1 MFIYILQLEQGK
13 YYIGKTT
20 QPSFRIENHFQG
32 NGSSWTKKYNPIHV
46 LEMIPNCDS
55 YDEDKHTIR
64 YMEKYGIQNVRGGSF
79 CEIKL
84 SDVNISTLHQMI
96 QGATDKCYICGKCDH
111 FARDCKRTVKEKI
124 VVNGNEKCDCPT
136 SFFSTHRRKKC
147 AFNNLITYLEEEDD
161 IEKLKCGILTHGT

>member
-1 MFIYILQLEQGK
+1 MFIYVLQLEEGK
-13 YYIGKTT
+13 YYVGKTT
-20 QPSFRIENHFQG
+20 QPSFRIESHFHG
-32 NGSSWTKKYNPIHV
+32 SGSSWTKKYKPQTV

-79 CEIKL
+79 CQINL
-84 SDVNISTLHQMI
+84 SEVNLSTLHQMI
-96 QGATDKCYICGKCDH
+96 KGATDKCYICGKSDH

-136 SFFSTHRRKKC
+136 SFFSHRRKKC
-147 AFNNLITYLEEEDD
+147 AFTNLLTYFEEEDD
-161 IEKLKCGILTHGT
+161 NIDTVKRIFS